1 MTATECKTTN
11 TTCAATTA
19 PGDGHR
25 KGIAPGIPLYRK
37 LCYAV
42 GGMPYQM
49 TGNAKGFFM
58 QIFLLDVVQ
67 MAPFYV
73 SFILFLGRAWDAV
86 TDPIVGYIVSKSGR
100 TRIGKLIPWIVFT
113 TPFGVLAYIMLWF
126 TPQDVMSPAGSF
138 AWYFIWCCLFDTF
151 MSCYHVPYSS
161 LNMFLGGDQRDRDSA
176 TGYRMGMEV
185 FATLAGAAIQGQ
197 IVGVYHAK
205 RAHHCSLLNN
215 TDGLDL
221 NSSSSSV
228 GPALLNATAHLT
240 DTLQNTRR
248 AYVVAAVIL
257 GLLYFLCC
265 VVLFLGVKEQLA
277 PLSKLDRIQMPY
289 LTGMKMVWKHTPYV
303 WLVFGFLF
311 SSLAFQMAQG
321 NLALFCT
328 HAAGMAKYFQ
338 HLVLI
343 LLSAATLA
351 IPVWQAI
358 LVRVGKKTTIF
369 IGLFMYIPALVV
381 IATVKSNLVIFI
393 LMCIL
398 SGASLAALYLLPW
411 SMLPDVVDDFKV
423 KNPSCSDLEPMFY
436 SCYVFFNKFGGG
448 MAIGI
453 STLALHFAGY
463 KPGVCKHPQV
473 VITTLQVL
481 FAPVPI
487 CLIVVGMVLFHFYP
501 INEKRRQEIK
511 RALEQAADNRMKDE
525 DYPL

>member
-1 MTATECKTTN
+1 MTATDYE
-11 TTCAATTA
+11 TTCAPTA
-19 PGDGHR
+19 SGDGNC
-25 KGIAPGIPLYRK
+25 KKAPPGIPLYRK

-58 QIFLLDVVQ
+58 QIYLLDVVQ
-67 MAPFYV
+67 MTPFYV
-73 SFILFLGRAWDAV
+73 SIILFLGRAWDAI
-86 TDPIVGYIVSKSGR
+86 TDPLVGYAVSKSGR
-100 TRIGKLIPWIVFT
+100 TRIGKLIPWILLS
-113 TPFGVLAYIMLWF
+113 TPFAVLSYVMLWT
-126 TPQDVMSPAGSF
+126 TPQDNMTPASSF
-138 AWYFIWCCLFDTF
+138 CWYFIWCCLFDTF

-205 RAHHCSLLNN
+205 RAHDCNMLNQSEVL
-215 TDGLDL
+215 GLSGY
-221 NSSSSSV
+221 NSTS
-228 GPALLNATAHLT
+228 ALT
-240 DTLQNTRR
+240 DTLHNTRR

-257 GLLYFLCC
+257 AALYFMCC
-265 VVLFLGVKEQLA
+265 LVLFLGVKEQLA
-277 PLSKLDRIQMPY
+277 PLSKLDRIQVPY

-328 HAAGMAKYFQ
+328 HAAGMAGYFQ

-343 LLSAATLA
+343 LL
-351 IPVWQAI
+351 
-358 LVRVGKKTTIF
+358 
-369 IGLFMYIPALVV
+369 MYIPALAG
-381 IATVKSNLVIFI
+381 IAIVKSNLVIFI
-393 LMCIL
+393 LMSIL
-398 SGASLAALYLLPW
+398 AGSSLAALYLLPW

-423 KNPSCSDLEPMFY
+423 RNPSCTDLEPMFY

-463 KPGVCKHPQV
+463 KPGVCKHNTV
-473 VITTLQVL
+473 VITTLHVL

-487 CLIVVGMVLFHFYP
+487 CLILVGMALFYFYP
-501 INEKRRQEIK
+501 INEKRRQEI
-511 RALEQAADNRMKDE
+511 RSALEEAANGGMVRE
-525 DYPL
+525 DFPL

>member
-1 MTATECKTTN
+1 MTATASN
-11 TTCAATTA
+11 TTCPATA
-19 PGDGHR
+19 PGDGNR
-25 KGIAPGIPLYRK
+25 KEVAPGIPLYRK

-73 SFILFLGRAWDAV
+73 SFILFLGRAWDAI
-86 TDPIVGYIVSKSGR
+86 TDPLVGFIVSKSGR
-100 TRIGKLIPWIVFT
+100 TRIGKFIPWIVFT
-113 TPFGVLAYIMLWF
+113 TPFGVLSYVMLWF
-126 TPQDVMSPAGSF
+126 TPQDTMTPASSF
-138 AWYFIWCCLFDTF
+138 CWYFIWCCLFDTF

-161 LNMFLGGDQRDRDSA
+161 LNMFLGGDQRERDSA

-205 RAHHCSLLNN
+205 RAHHCSMLNHSDSLGLNN
-215 TDGLDL
+215 SAPAIH
-221 NSSSSSV
+221 NSTS
-228 GPALLNATAHLT
+228 PLT
-240 DTLQNTRR
+240 DTLKNTRK

-265 VVLFLGVKEQLA
+265 VVLFLGVKEKLA
-277 PLSKLDRIQMPY
+277 PLSKLDRIQVPY

-321 NLALFCT
+321 NLALFFI
-328 HAAGMAKYFQ
+328 HVAGMAGYFQ

-343 LLSAATLA
+343 LLTSATLA
-351 IPVWQAI
+351 IPVWQTV

-381 IATVKSNLVIFI
+381 IAAVKSNLVVFI
-393 LMCIL
+393 MMSIL
-398 SGASLAALYLLPW
+398 AGSSLAALYLLPW

-423 KNPSCSDLEPMFY
+423 KNPAYTDLEPMFY

-463 KPGVCKHPQV
+463 KPGVCKHNKV

-487 CLIVVGMVLFHFYP
+487 CLIVVGMILFYFYP
-501 INEKRRQEIK
+501 INEKRRQQIK
-511 RALEQAADNRMKDE
+511 SALEQAVNNGMRIE
-525 DYPL
+525 DSPL